1 MKTDGDVKFDAPRE
15 AVWKA
20 LNDVAVLQ
28 ACIPGCESLSV
39 VGENEFQA
47 KVRAKVGPVNSSF
60 NTTINLEDVVEPESY
75 SLRVHSKGGA
85 AGIGEAIARV
95 NLIDESP
102 GTSLKYEVEF
112 KVKGKLA
119 QIGSRLIMNVIQK
132 LSREFF
138 ESFESRIKSDT

>member
-1 MKTDGDVKFDAPRE
+1 MRLKTDGEVKFDAERE
-15 AVWKA
+15 PVWKA
-20 LNDVAVLQ
+20 LNDIEVLK
-28 ACIPGCESLSV
+28 ACIPGCESLEL
-39 VGENEFQA
+39 VGENEFHA
-47 KVRAKVGPVNSSF
+47 LVRAKVGPVNSSF
-60 NTTINLEDVVEPESY
+60 NTTIHLEDIVEPESY

-95 NLIDESP
+95 KLIDESP
-102 GTSLKYEVEF
+102 GTCLKYEVEF

-138 ESFESRIKSDT
+138 ASFETSIN